1 MEKMQV
7 LVVIPTLNEAEH
19 IEATIVALHQAIPD
33 KADILFVVVDGGSTD
48 GTQAIVQQLKDCNFP
63 NLRLLHNPKRLQ
75 SAAVNLAVRQF
86 GAPYKVLVRC
96 DAHSVYP
103 PGFIRDLVASLD
115 EHVADAVVV
124 PMDSIGDTP
133 LRKAIAWVSDTPV
146 GSGGSAHRG
155 GRQSGF
161 VDHGHHAAFRMASF
175 CRAGGYDESFSH
187 NEDAELDCRQRALGS
202 RIFLDAN
209 IRIGYY
215 ARPTLRSLWK
225 QYSAYG
231 SGRSR
236 TVRRHPGSLRA
247 RQLAV
252 PVHVALSTGALVA
265 APWVPWLLA
274 WPLLYLAVLL
284 GTSAALGIKHR
295 NLAAALAAP
304 AAFVMHTA
312 WAIGFFRGMLAF
324 REEAWTEK
332 NAEPLA
338 LSGSS
343 VAGGA

>member
-1 MEKMQV
+1 MEKVAV
-7 LVVIPTLNEAEH
+7 LVVIPTLNEAKH
-19 IEATIVALHQAIPD
+19 IAATIEALHDGLPESLEA
-33 KADILFVVVDGGSTD
+33 LFVVVDGGSTD
-48 GTQAIVQQLKDCNFP
+48 GTQQIVQQLKSSRYP
-63 NLRLLHNPKRLQ
+63 HLRLLHNPLRLQ
-75 SAAVNLAVRQF
+75 SAAVNLAVRQL
-86 GAPYKVLVRC
+86 GSAHSVLVRC

-103 PGFIRDLVASLD
+103 PGFVESLVRSLD

-155 GRQSGF
+155 GKQSGF

-202 RIFLDAN
+202 RIFLDAG
-209 IRIGYY
+209 IRIGYF

-231 SGRSR
+231 AGRSR

-247 RQLAV
+247 RQMAV
-252 PVHVALSTGALVA
+252 PLHVLLSTTALVLA
-265 APWVPWLLA
+265 PLAPWALG
-274 WPLLYLAVLL
+274 WPMLYLSILL
-284 GTSAALGIKHR
+284 CTSLALTFKHR
-295 NLAAALAAP
+295 NAAALLAAP

-312 WAIGFFRGMLAF
+312 WAIGFFKGLLAF
-324 REEAWTEK
+324 RERPWTEK
-332 NAEPLA
+332 NAQPIA
-338 LSGSS
+338 ISGSS
-343 VAGGA
+343 VAG

>member
-1 MEKMQV
+1 MEKTNV
-7 LVVIPTLNEAEH
+7 LVVIPTLNEARH
-19 IEATIVALHQAIPD
+19 IEATIVALHQGLAESVEV
-33 KADILFVVVDGGSTD
+33 LFVVVDGGSTD
-48 GTQAIVQQLKDCNFP
+48 GTQDIVLGLKDQRYP
-63 NLRLLHNPKRLQ
+63 DLRLLHNPKRLQ
-75 SAAVNLAVRQF
+75 SAAVNLAVKQF
-86 GAPYKVLVRC
+86 GASYSVLVRC

-103 PGFIRDLVASLD
+103 HGFIKALVSSLD
-115 EHVADAVVV
+115 EHVADAIVV

-133 LRKAIAWVSDTPV
+133 LRRAIAWVSDTPV

-155 GRQSGF
+155 GRQSSF
-161 VDHGHHAAFRMASF
+161 VDHGHHAAFRMTSF

-209 IRIGYY
+209 IRIGYF

-231 SGRSR
+231 AGRSR

-252 PVHVALSTGALVA
+252 PFHVSLSVFAFLA
-265 APWVPWLLA
+265 APWMPWLLV
-274 WPLLYLAVLL
+274 WPVLYLSVLM
-284 GTSAALGIKHR
+284 GTSLALMFKHRSGAAL
-295 NLAAALAAP
+295 LAAP
-304 AAFVMHTA
+304 AAFVMHSA
-312 WAIGFFRGMLAF
+312 WAIGFFRGMLTY
-324 REEAWTEK
+324 REQAWTEK
-332 NAEPLA
+332 SVEPLA

-343 VAGGA
+343 AAG